1 MARLKDMTT
10 IPTQAQLHEEVD
22 RVFRDQYPDAPE
34 RLDPDDPDQ
43 ADLVR
48 AWLEIRD
55 EIVNRWTD
63 DVYHEAYPDGPSPID
78 PQDQSQ
84 SPYVDYWLDI
94 RDQIR
99 DDAPAKYDHTAPA
112 NAAPVSLL
120 NVTSDPSD
128 LGAILLNFD
137 GAVNPDAI
145 GPWLWPDGIPDG
157 VTVEAAGSATVRLRG
172 LTNRAWM
179 DMDRDVME
187 LIRQEGLVPMEA

>member
-1 MARLKDMTT
+1 MTT

-63 DVYHEAYPDGPSPID
+63 EVYYEAYPDGPAPID
-78 PQDQSQ
+78 PQDPSH
-84 SPYVDYWLDI
+84 SPYVEYWLDI

-99 DDAPAKYDHTAPA
+99 DDALAKYDHTAPA
-112 NAAPVSLL
+112 SPPVNLI

-137 GAVNPDAI
+137 GAVNPDDI
-145 GPWLWPDGIPDG
+145 GAWLWPDGIPDG
-157 VTVEAAGSATVRLRG
+157 AKVEAVDSATVRLRG

-179 DMDRDVME
+179 DMEPGVME